1 MIYKDFI
8 DGSGVYSAIFA
19 IEGVKDKLPLIND
32 VVTAKSLDAKFL
44 YQNATKEVN
53 DNLIDLENAV
63 QIILARYYDKWV
75 NYANELLARDKPVGT
90 TTTIKTTGNTKAQTS
105 AMDSNN
111 LIDTDGTTQDATTTE
126 NTVTQQDRSQFL
138 NMYQKYSIY
147 DMIDTDIRRLLFIN
161 VY

>member
-8 DGSGVYSAIFA
+8 GNSGVYSSIFA
-19 IEGVKDKLPLIND
+19 IEGVKDKLPLVND

-44 YQNATKEVN
+44 YQNGNKEVN

-75 NYANELLARDKPVGT
+75 NYANELLSQYNTVGT
-90 TTTIKTTGNTKAQTS
+90 TTTIKSTGNTKAQTS
-105 AMDSNN
+105 AMDSNT
-111 LIDTDGTTQDATTTE
+111 LIDTDGTTRDISTTE
-126 NTVTQQDRSQFL
+126 NKVSQQDRSQFL
-138 NMYQKYSIY
+138 NMYQNYSIY

>member
-8 DGSGVYSAIFA
+8 DGSGIYSAIFD
-19 IEGVKDKLPLIND
+19 INGVKDKLPLVND
-32 VVTAKSLDAKFL
+32 IVTAKSLDAKFL
-44 YQNATKEVN
+44 YQNGTKEVN
-53 DNLIDLENAV
+53 DNLIDLQNAV
-63 QIILARYYDKWV
+63 QIILARYFDKWV
-75 NYANELLARDKPVGT
+75 NYANELLVKDNPVGK
-90 TTTIKTTGNTKAQTS
+90 TTTIKSTGNTKAQTS
-105 AMDSNN
+105 AMDSNS
-111 LIDTDGTTQDATTTE
+111 LIDTDGTTQDTTTTE

>member
-8 DGSGVYSAIFA
+8 GDSGVYSAIFA
-19 IEGVKDKLPLIND
+19 IEGVKEKLPLIND

-44 YQNATKEVN
+44 YQNGTKEVN

-75 NYANELLARDKPVGT
+75 NYANELLIKDNPVGT
-90 TTTIKTTGNTKAQTS
+90 TTTIKSTGNTKAQTS

-111 LIDTDGTTQDATTTE
+111 LIDTDGTTQDTTTTE
-126 NTVTQQDRSQFL
+126 NTVSQLDRSQFL

>member
-19 IEGVKDKLPLIND
+19 IEGVKDKLPLINN

-44 YQNATKEVN
+44 YQNGTKEVN

-126 NTVTQQDRSQFL
+126 TTVTQQDRSQFL

>member
-1 MIYKDFI
+1 MLYKDFI

-44 YQNATKEVN
+44 YQNGTKEVN
-53 DNLIDLENAV
+53 ENLIDLENAV

-75 NYANELLARDKPVGT
+75 NYTNELLARDKPVGT

>member
-19 IEGVKDKLPLIND
+19 IEGVKEKLPLIND

-44 YQNATKEVN
+44 YQNGTKEVN

-75 NYANELLARDKPVGT
+75 NYASELILKDNPVGT

-111 LIDTDGTTQDATTTE
+111 LIDTDGTTQDTTTTE
-126 NTVTQQDRSQFL
+126 NTITQQDRSQFL

>member
-1 MIYKDFI
+1 MLYKDFI

-44 YQNATKEVN
+44 YQNGNKEVN
-53 DNLIDLENAV
+53 DNLVNLQNAV

-75 NYANELLARDKPVGT
+75 NYVNELLLKDNPQGT

-111 LIDTDGTTQDATTTE
+111 LIDTDGTTQDSTTTE

>member
-1 MIYKDFI
+1 MLYKDFI
-8 DGSGVYSAIFA
+8 NDSGVYSAIFA
-19 IEGVKDKLPLIND
+19 IEGVKDKLPLINE

-44 YQNATKEVN
+44 YQNGTKEVN
-53 DNLIDLENAV
+53 DNLIDLQNAV

-75 NYANELLARDKPVGT
+75 TYVNELLVKDNPVGT

-111 LIDTDGTTQDATTTE
+111 LIDTDGTTQDTTTTE
-126 NTVTQQDRSQFL
+126 NTVTQQDRSHYL

-147 DMIDTDIRRLLFIN
+147 DIIDTDIRRLLFIN

>member
-8 DGSGVYSAIFA
+8 GNSGVYSAIFA
-19 IEGVKDKLPLIND
+19 IEGVKDKLPLVND

-44 YQNATKEVN
+44 YQNGNKEVN

-75 NYANELLARDKPVGT
+75 NYANELLSQYNTVGT
-90 TTTIKTTGNTKAQTS
+90 TTTIKSTGNTKAQTS
-105 AMDSNN
+105 AMDSNT
-111 LIDTDGTTQDATTTE
+111 LIDTDGTIRNISTTE
-126 NTVTQQDRSQFL
+126 NKVSQQDRSQFL
-138 NMYQKYSIY
+138 NMYQNYSIY

>member
-8 DGSGVYSAIFA
+8 GNSGVYSAIFA
-19 IEGVKDKLPLIND
+19 IEGVKDKLPLVND

-44 YQNATKEVN
+44 YQNGNKEVN

>member
-1 MIYKDFI
+1 M
-8 DGSGVYSAIFA
+8 
-19 IEGVKDKLPLIND
+19 
-32 VVTAKSLDAKFL
+32 
-44 YQNATKEVN
+44 
-53 DNLIDLENAV
+53 IDLENAV

-75 NYANELLARDKPVGT
+75 NYANELLLRDKPVGT

-126 NTVTQQDRSQFL
+126 NTVTQQDRSHFL

>member
-19 IEGVKDKLPLIND
+19 IEGVKEKLPLVND

-44 YQNATKEVN
+44 YQNGTKEVN

-126 NTVTQQDRSQFL
+126 NTITQQDRSQFL